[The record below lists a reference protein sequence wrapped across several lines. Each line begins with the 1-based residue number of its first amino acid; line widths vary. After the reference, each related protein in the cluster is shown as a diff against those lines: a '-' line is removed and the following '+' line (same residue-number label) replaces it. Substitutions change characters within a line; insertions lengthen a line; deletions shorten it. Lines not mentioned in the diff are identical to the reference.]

1 MKLKTAIVLLL
12 VVLSATLA
20 AAQAQN
26 SGSLSLSLEPGRAL
40 RGGSDAVVDAWPLI
54 AHASTPGEQ
63 RVNALLNR
71 LNERMTNALRVCDA
85 SYRDW
90 AKQVKQPLTGKNAV
104 ERDWNRRI
112 AVTMTGPRFLSI
124 VAFDFAF
131 CGGAHPDRGT
141 LAMVFDLTT
150 GRPVNW
156 MNFIAKS
163 ANASTYSDSA
173 MDGSTVG
180 ALNVPALR
188 PLSLAK
194 ADKDCKD
201 IFHDLEAPQTYQLW
215 PDAKSGTLI
224 AEPFGLPHVAAG
236 CADPLALTADQAR
249 KLGFD
254 ETLLSALVQAHRQS
268 AMTH

>member
-1 MKLKTAIVLLL
+1 MKLKSAIVLML
-12 VVLSATLA
+12 VLLSASLA

-26 SGSLSLSLEPGRAL
+26 SLSLEPGRAL
-40 RGGSDAVVDAWPLI
+40 REGSDAVVDAWPVI
-54 AHASTPGEQ
+54 AHASTPAEQ
-63 RVNALLNR
+63 RVNAVLNR
-71 LNERMTNALRVCDA
+71 LNERMTKALRVCDA
-85 SYRDW
+85 RYRDW
-90 AKQVKQPLTGKNAV
+90 AKQVNQPLTGKNAV
-104 ERDWNRRI
+104 VNDWNRRI
-112 AVTMTGPRFLSI
+112 AVTMTGPRFLSL

-131 CGGAHPDRGT
+131 CGGPHPDAGT
-141 LAMVFDLTT
+141 LAMVFDLTI

-163 ANASTYSDSA
+163 ANAMAYSDSA

-188 PLSLAK
+188 SMSLAK

-201 IFHDLEAPQTYQLW
+201 IFHDLEAPQSYQLW
-215 PDAKSGTLI
+215 PDAKSGTLT

-236 CADPLALTADQAR
+236 CADPLALTPDQAH

-254 ETLLSALVQAHRQS
+254 EAFLSAIVQAHRQFA
-268 AMTH
+268 AMSH